1 MDSLTHALN
10 LFRLRGSLYCR
21 SELGTPWGIRFN
33 THPCAVF
40 HVLHEGQGVLSLP
53 HDQEQ
58 YHLNKG
64 DIILL
69 PRGDEHTIQE
79 TPFIP
84 VSASV
89 QLTQWGECAIM
100 RWSQQPVAV
109 LLCGTFEFENE
120 GVAWFLKRLPR
131 VIHIKG
137 CEAQGLSRVLALMAE
152 EAEANRLGK
161 TLVLRRLS
169 DILFVQIVQHWVEQ
183 NGIAASGWLG
193 ALHDPLIRKALDLIH
208 TQPEQTWTV
217 SSLARATAMS
227 RSAFAARFRD
237 LVGEPP
243 LKYLTR
249 WRMQV
254 AAQLLTH
261 QPKMSLCAVAEQVG
275 YTSEAA
281 FCKTFKRMTGQS
293 PLSYRHANGTVP

>member
-1 MDSLTHALN
+1 V
-10 LFRLRGSLYCR
+10 LR
-21 SELGTPWGIRFN
+21 
-33 THPCAVF
+33 
-40 HVLHEGQGVLSLP
+40 LP
-53 HDQEQ
+53 HRQEQ
-58 YHLNKG
+58 YVLNKG
-64 DIILL
+64 DIVLL
-69 PRGDEHTIQE
+69 PHGDEHTIQE
-79 TPFIP
+79 TPFAI
-84 VSASV
+84 VAANL

-109 LLCGTFEFENE
+109 LLCGTFEFESE
-120 GVAWFLKRLPR
+120 GVAWFLARLPR

-137 CEAQGLSRVLALMAE
+137 CETQGLIPVLSLMAE
-152 EAEANRLGK
+152 EAEANRSGK

-169 DILFVQIVQHWVEQ
+169 DILFVQIMQRWVEQ

-193 ALHDPLIRKALDLIH
+193 ALHDPLIRQALDLIH
-208 TQPEQTWTV
+208 TQPEQPWTV

-254 AAQLLTH
+254 AAQLLTR
-261 QPKMSLCAVAEQVG
+261 QPKMSLRAVAEQVG
-275 YTSEAA
+275 YVSEAA
-281 FCKTFKRMTGQS
+281 FCKTFKRMTGHP
-293 PLSYRHANGTVP
+293 PLSYRQANSPAP